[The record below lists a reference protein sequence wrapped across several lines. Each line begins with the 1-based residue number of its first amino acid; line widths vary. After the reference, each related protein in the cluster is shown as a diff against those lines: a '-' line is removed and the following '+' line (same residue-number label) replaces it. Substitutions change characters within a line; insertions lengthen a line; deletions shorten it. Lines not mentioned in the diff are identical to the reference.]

1 MRRHEHAVLSIAARV
16 TGSAADAEDVRQQVF
31 LALFRTPPDDC
42 GGAVNVGAWLR
53 RCAAN
58 AAVDRVRRDARRR
71 AAARRFAAVPR
82 PTADAPDAAPARQD
96 EAGRL
101 RAALGALDPEQR
113 AALALRFDGGL
124 TFAEAA
130 AALGEP
136 ASTVKSRTRT
146 AIARLRVLLAA
157 PPAPA
162 GAARR
167 D

>member
-1 MRRHEHAVLSIAARV
+1 MRRHEQAVLAIAARV
-16 TGSAADAEDVRQQVF
+16 TGSPADAEDVRQQVF
-31 LALFRTPPDDC
+31 LALFRTPPDGD
-42 GGAVNVGAWLR
+42 GAAVNVGAWLR

-71 AAARRFAAVPR
+71 SAARRFAAEPP
-82 PTADAPDAAPARQD
+82 PTAAAPHDLPEARD
-96 EAGRL
+96 EAARL
-101 RAALGALDPEQR
+101 RAALAELAPEQR

-136 ASTVKSRTRT
+136 ISTVKSRTRT
-146 AIARLRVLLAA
+146 AIARLHGSLAA
-157 PPAPA
+157 PPAPV